1 MIVYCSTIV
10 IKLGYSKQIAYTCIM
25 RLSELKVNP
34 NNSQIFDDL
43 SKLEMSIEQF
53 PKMFK
58 YRPIVYSTDGVVLGG
73 NKRLICLQCAGFK
86 EIPDS
91 WAVCADD
98 LTEEEKKR
106 FIIEDNVS
114 HGSWDHEVLEAEFS
128 DCDLEAWGVDA
139 EGFTELSEEFREDF
153 ELKDGDK
160 ELFQQQTYTLAD
172 EQAEQIK
179 NAIADIK
186 QTDEYKYCET
196 FGNENS
202 NGNALYLIIMQW
214 AEQKE

>member
-128 DCDLEAWGVDA
+128 DCDLEAWGVDVNEFNEVDYSEKNKEVNTDDFSDKMTLKLEFTQDEYQFVRA
-139 EGFTELSEEFREDF
+139 ELAKT
-153 ELKDGDK
+153 DGNM
-160 ELFQQQTYTLAD
+160 E
-172 EQAEQIK
+172 
-179 NAIADIK
+179 NALLNLLDYDIK
-186 QTDEYKYCET
+186 
-196 FGNENS
+196 
-202 NGNALYLIIMQW
+202 
-214 AEQKE
+214 